1 VAQNFA
7 VRREIRAMK
16 TIFNVDYS
24 AIPVDD
30 FTQTIASQLT
40 LVNADCECRFFDYFK
55 SFCYTLD
62 STLGIS
68 RIMKMRSNIPTV
80 AKTETFLTI
89 GFREKMQLR
98 ERLRA

>member
-1 VAQNFA
+1 MAQNFA

-55 SFCYTLD
+55 SFCYT
-62 STLGIS
+62 
-68 RIMKMRSNIPTV
+68 
-80 AKTETFLTI
+80 
-89 GFREKMQLR
+89 FRLYSGYQSYYENEIKYTNCC
-98 ERLRA
+98 

>member
-40 LVNADCECRFFDYFK
+40 LVNADCECRFLILSNLSAILLDFYSGHQSYYENEIK
-55 SFCYTLD
+55 YT
-62 STLGIS
+62 
-68 RIMKMRSNIPTV
+68 NCC
-80 AKTETFLTI
+80 
-89 GFREKMQLR
+89 
-98 ERLRA
+98 